1 MDAETKTKEEKLRQ
15 IHRKQERRRIRE
27 LKVKD
32 AIKAQL

>member
-1 MDAETKTKEEKLRQ
+1 MDAETKAKEEKLKQ

-27 LKVKD
+27 IKVKE